1 MFEKVMRRLAEQ
13 TNCFCEIDGNTARLI
28 EKDKHGNPSKEVWAK
43 TFILSGSNVTV
54 KVHGRTMMVPLA
66 SLT

>member
-13 TNCFCEIDGNTARLI
+13 TNCLCEINGNTARLI
-28 EKDKHGNPSKEVWAK
+28 EKDRYGKPSKDVWAK

-54 KVHGRTMMVPLA
+54 KVHGRTMMVPLSA
-66 SLT
+66 L